1 MHIAKLDNNWTND
14 LVISSQDFS
23 ELTEDDKSFLKK
35 KNIKLVQGKVS
46 EFKHDDGMINEV
58 IYEDGT
64 RISRNGAIISVEWDT
79 KFSFLEELQ
88 IERDEN
94 GGIKKDDFG
103 ETSDRKSTRLNS
115 SHVSISYAVF
125 CL

>member
-1 MHIAKLDNNWTND
+1 VDVSSEIFMQIAKLVSNWTNY

-23 ELTEDDKSFLKK
+23 ELSEDDKSFLKK

-103 ETSDRKSTRLNS
+103 EDRKSKRMNS
-115 SHVSISYAVF
+115 NHV
-125 CL
+125 